1 MSLLTKKGI
10 IMRDLFY
17 PAACI
22 ALMVILLCPHSQA
35 ADNYDDVVLLDNGA
49 VLQGKILPEESD
61 AKILKIERED
71 GYVIEIPRKRIRLIT
86 KAGDPA
92 VDSLQ
97 AKIVRARRVPEIVT
111 EWKRFIRAG
120 VYNGE
125 SKDVV
130 ALSVGFGLVV
140 QQNFL
145 IATGIGWDHY
155 SQGEGIPLFLEFSG
169 YISKGNVLPYWYL
182 DLGVTPFIAVSG
194 TGEEGDYFLGWGI
207 GFTVPVGEEL
217 GAGALVGYRTQSF
230 VDGNIGL
237 ITFMGALHF

>member
-1 MSLLTKKGI
+1 
-10 IMRDLFY
+10 MRNRFY
-17 PAACI
+17 PVACI
-22 ALMVILLCPHSQA
+22 ALMVIVLCPQTQA
-35 ADNYDDVVLLDNGA
+35 ADKYDDVILLDNGA
-49 VLQGKILPEESD
+49 VVQGKILPQESNG
-61 AKILKIERED
+61 KKLKIERED

-92 VDSLQ
+92 VDSLRLEIAQ
-97 AKIVRARRVPEIVT
+97 ARQVPEIVT

-125 SKDVV
+125 SEDVV
-130 ALSVGFGLVV
+130 ALAVGFGLLV

-169 YISKGNVLPYWYL
+169 YVSKGNVLPYWYL
-182 DLGVTPFIAVSG
+182 NFGVTPFFAVTGS
-194 TGEEGDYFLGWGI
+194 GEEGDYFLGWGI
-207 GFTVPVGEEL
+207 GFTVPVGEGF

-230 VDGNIGL
+230 VDGKIGL
-237 ITFMGALHF
+237 ITFMAALHF